1 MACSEW
7 KVPWA
12 PVIPWQMTR
21 VALVM
26 RIDI

>member
-12 PVIPWQMTR
+12 PVMPWQIT
-21 VALVM
+21 LVDLSM
-26 RIDI
+26 RMDI